1 MDEVNTKFDQIIR
14 TKWEQDGER
23 VPLTSSP
30 LARAFACDVQ
40 DIESIKIAFRD
51 IQATWPDKLIG
62 TCLYNASIRKRGP
75 FLDIPVSKLKDS
87 VEANIIAPYVFA
99 QESLRAMN
107 KHRQGGT
114 IIFTGATSSVRG
126 AAGFAPFA
134 ASKGGLR
141 NMCQSLAREY
151 GEQNVHIAHVIVD
164 GLIESK
170 TALSYFGLPT
180 TERFQDGLALVPDEM
195 AKSWLFLA
203 QQHPSTWTFE
213 MDLRP
218 AKEHF

>member
-87 VEANIIAPYVFA
+87 VEAN
-99 QESLRAMN
+99 
-107 KHRQGGT
+107 
-114 IIFTGATSSVRG
+114 
-126 AAGFAPFA
+126 
-134 ASKGGLR
+134 
-141 NMCQSLAREY
+141 MC
-151 GEQNVHIAHVIVD
+151 V
-164 GLIESK
+164 K
-170 TALSYFGLPT
+170 
-180 TERFQDGLALVPDEM
+180 
-195 AKSWLFLA
+195 WL
-203 QQHPSTWTFE
+203 
-213 MDLRP
+213 
-218 AKEHF
+218 